1 MKSKSILATIL
12 LAGTILT
19 AACGNSDDTKKEETT
34 PKTAVENKKSD
45 KALDKEVAAYKAFAI
60 DQLDKFTVSTE
71 DFVKAVKAGDIEKA
85 KDIYPT
91 ARMYFERSE
100 PIAESFGDL
109 DPRIDA
115 RLADIKDAGQGAEDW
130 SGYHKI
136 EYGLWV
142 DQTTKGYEKI
152 ADQLLADT
160 KELRARVETVE
171 VTPKLMVNGAVDLL
185 NEVSTSKISG
195 EEEIYSHTD
204 LYDFKANIE
213 GAEKIFTI
221 LQPSIKKTDAAL
233 ATKLTDKFKNV
244 NDLLAKYETKDGG
257 YVSYK
262 KLTKDDTNAL
272 SNAVDQLGEPLAQM
286 GIILE

>member
-1 MKSKSILATIL
+1 MKKTAIITSLIATGIL
-12 LAGTILT
+12 LTG
-19 AACGNSDDTKKEETT
+19 CGNSTENSNVVDKSTNKTVQLNEEL
-34 PKTAVENKKSD
+34 ESYKS
-45 KALDKEVAAYKAFAI
+45 FAI
-60 DQLDKFTVSTE
+60 DQIDQFVTETEKFVN
-71 DFVKAVKAGDIEKA
+71 AVKAGDIEKA
-85 KDIYPT
+85 KEIYPN
-91 ARMYFERSE
+91 ARMFFERSE

-115 RLADIKDAGQGAEDW
+115 RLADLEDEGKTKKDW

-142 DQTTKGYEKI
+142 EDTTKGYEEV
-152 ADQLLADT
+152 ADQLLKDA

-171 VTPKLMVNGAVDLL
+171 VTPDLMITGAVDLL
-185 NEVSTSKISG
+185 NEVSTSKITG

-221 LQPSIKKTDAAL
+221 LKDQISGKNADLVKEL
-233 ATKLTDKFKNV
+233 EQKFANI
-244 NDLLAKYETKDGG
+244 NNLLAKYEDGNGG
-257 YVSYK
+257 YISYE
-262 KLTKDDTNAL
+262 KLTNEDTKVL
-272 SNAVDQLGEPLAQM
+272 SEAVNQLGEPLSQI